1 MTEARK
7 DPAYAMTLDELE
19 AIGIILN
26 DGQERGWVRNLAII
40 LKKKAPSVIS
50 KWKKELHRI
59 SSDDVQHMR
68 VLVMLKEAG
77 VMQTSLIASRVPVT
91 LKGAQADEKGRGVR
105 RSAREEI
112 ALALGKGRGQ
122 DD

>member
-1 MTEARK
+1 MAEAKK
-7 DPAYAMTLDELE
+7 DPAYVLTLEELK

-26 DGQERGWVRNLAII
+26 DGHERGWVRNLAIV
-40 LKKKAPSVIS
+40 LKKKDPSVIS

-68 VLVMLKEAG
+68 LLVMLKEAG
-77 VMQTSLIASRVPVT
+77 VLQTSLIASRVPVSV
-91 LKGAQADEKGRGVR
+91 KENVSGEKGRGVR

-112 ALALGKGRGQ
+112 AMALGK
-122 DD
+122 DL